1 MVKMLVL
8 EYFFL
13 IQLLTVVLMSRKV
26 VSAEDQP
33 KVCYNAADMKDNECG
48 SIKIPIGY
56 CASYNETTSTVS
68 TGDCPYHFIFNSWI
82 HYESIDH
89 INISV
94 NSCSLLN
101 NVTCGQLN
109 REGLLCSKCM
119 AGHGLALLSTNW
131 MCAECNDKNSYLM
144 WMLYLLL
151 VLVPPTIFFF
161 IVVIFNV
168 RVTSPPFTAYVF
180 YCQYFTELFKTSP
193 YFSTSV
199 VNYISPYVYKLVF
212 TVIDIWS
219 LDFFRHLI
227 PPFCVNSSLTNFHY
241 IFLDLIPIAYLLFL
255 VVLTYVLI
263 ELHARNTYVIVHL
276 WKPFNKCVSKVRRS
290 FDPKASIF
298 NAFSTF
304 ILLSLS
310 KVFLLISLFLYGS
323 LYSWSR
329 YYYDPTKP
337 SLRHTHYYL
346 PVITLLIAFTVL
358 PSLLL
363 LLYPIKCL
371 RRLLYFFC
379 CRRLHCI
386 QAFADTFQGY
396 YKDGTD
402 GTRDYRS
409 MASLQFIFRV
419 VLNLS
424 NRWFL
429 AGLPI
434 VHGMKYTIVMLIALS
449 VFYFTIQPYK
459 ESYMNTTEG
468 ILYSI
473 VAALSI
479 LISAGVTIYPMGYVK
494 HYVGYYII
502 MFLILLPSL
511 ILLFMFFRKLMV
523 MKTFLYDY
531 MKRGSSKLKGCIFV
545 SKTSSSQSIEES
557 LPHRMISPSEYS
569 PLM

>member
-1 MVKMLVL
+1 MLLL

-13 IQLLTVVLMSRKV
+13 IQSLTVVLMSGNV
-26 VSAEDQP
+26 VSAKDHN
-33 KVCYNAADMKDNECG
+33 KVCYNTADMKDDECG
-48 SIKIPIGY
+48 SIKIPIGF
-56 CASYNETTSTVS
+56 CASYNETTGIVS
-68 TGDCPYHFIFNSWI
+68 VGDCPYHFRLNSWI
-82 HYESIDH
+82 HYKFPDLID
-89 INISV
+89 ISV

-144 WMLYLLL
+144 WILYL
-151 VLVPPTIFFF
+151 VLVLIPPTLLFFT
-161 IVVIFNV
+161 VVIFNV

-180 YCQYFTELFKTSP
+180 YCHYFTELFKTNS
-193 YFSTSV
+193 YFSTAV
-199 VNYISPYVYKLVF
+199 VNYINPYVYKLVF

-227 PPFCVNSSLTNFHY
+227 PPFCVHSSLTISHY

-263 ELHARNTYVIVHL
+263 KLHARNTYVIVLL

-310 KVFLLISLFLYGS
+310 KVLFMSSLLLYTSYHSLLQS
-323 LYSWSR
+323 

-346 PVITLLIAFTVL
+346 PVITLLITFTFL

-363 LLYPIKCL
+363 LLYPIKCI
-371 RRLLYFFC
+371 RRFLYFVC

-419 VLNLS
+419 VLNLG
-424 NRWFL
+424 NRWF
-429 AGLPI
+429 ASGIPI
-434 VHGMKYTIVMLIALS
+434 VNGMKYTIVMLIALS
-449 VFYFTIQPYK
+449 VCYLTIQPYK

-473 VAALSI
+473 VAALSV
-479 LISAGVTIYPMGYVK
+479 LISAGVITYPEGYIK
-494 HYVGYYII
+494 HYISYYII
-502 MFLILLPSL
+502 MFLILLPSIIVMFL
-511 ILLFMFFRKLMV
+511 FFRKLL

-531 MKRGSSKLKGCIFV
+531 MKRGYSNLKECLFCY
-545 SKTSSSQSIEES
+545 KPLATQSIEES

-569 PLM
+569 PLL

>member
-1 MVKMLVL
+1 MMLVL

-13 IQLLTVVLMSRKV
+13 IQSLTVVLMSGNV
-26 VSAEDQP
+26 VSAEDP
-33 KVCYNAADMKDNECG
+33 HKVCYNVAGMKDDECG
-48 SIKIPIGY
+48 SIKILIGQ
-56 CASYNETTSTVS
+56 CASYNETTGTVS
-68 TGDCPYHFIFNSWI
+68 TRDCPYHFRFNSWI
-82 HYESIDH
+82 HYEPLGH

-109 REGLLCSKCM
+109 REGFLCSKCM

-131 MCAECNDKNSYLM
+131 MCAECKDKHSYLM
-144 WMLYLLL
+144 WILYLVL

-180 YCQYFTELFKTSP
+180 YCQYFTELFKISP

-199 VNYISPYVYKLVF
+199 VNYINPYVYKLVF

-227 PPFCVNSSLTNFHY
+227 PPFCVHSSLINSHY
-241 IFLDLIPIAYLLFL
+241 IFFDLIPIAYLLFL

-263 ELHARNTYVIVHL
+263 ELHARNTYVIVLL

-310 KVFLLISLFLYGS
+310 KVLFLTS
-323 LYSWSR
+323 LLLYHSHSS

-337 SLRHTHYYL
+337 SLIHTHYYL
-346 PVITLLIAFTVL
+346 PVITLLIAFTFL

-371 RRLLYFFC
+371 RRFLYFFC

-396 YKDGTD
+396 YKDGTEA
-402 GTRDYRS
+402 TLDYRS
-409 MASLQFIFRV
+409 MASLQFIFRL
-419 VLNLS
+419 VLNLG
-424 NRWFL
+424 NRWFHV
-429 AGLPI
+429 GLPI
-434 VHGMKYTIVMLIALS
+434 VNGMKYTIVMLIALS
-449 VFYFTIQPYK
+449 VCYLTIQPYK

-473 VAALSI
+473 VAALSV
-479 LISAGVTIYPMGYVK
+479 LISSGVIIYPDGYIK
-494 HYVGYYII
+494 HYICYYII
-502 MFLILLPSL
+502 MFLILLPSI
-511 ILLFMFFRKLMV
+511 ILLFLFFRKLI
-523 MKTFLYDY
+523 MKTFLHDY
-531 MKRGSSKLKGCIFV
+531 MKRGSSKLKECLFCC
-545 SKTSSSQSIEES
+545 KSSDTQSIEDK

-569 PLM
+569 PLL

>member
-1 MVKMLVL
+1 MLVL

-13 IQLLTVVLMSRKV
+13 IQSLTVVLMSGNV
-26 VSAEDQP
+26 VSAKDQH

-48 SIKIPIGY
+48 SIRIFIGQ
-56 CASYNETTSTVS
+56 CASCNEATGTVS

-82 HYESIDH
+82 SYESPDH

-119 AGHGLALLSTNW
+119 AGHGLALLSTNLI
-131 MCAECNDKNSYLM
+131 CAECNDKNSYRM
-144 WMLYLLL
+144 WILYLLL
-151 VLVPPTIFFF
+151 VLIPPTIFFF

-212 TVIDIWS
+212 TIIDIWS

-263 ELHARNTYVIVHL
+263 ELHARNTYVIVL
-276 WKPFNKCVSKVRRS
+276 FWKPFNKCVSKVRRS
-290 FDPKASIF
+290 FDSKASIF

-310 KVFLLISLFLYGS
+310 KVILLTSLFLYGS
-323 LYSWSR
+323 LYTR
-329 YYYDPTKP
+329 PKYFYYDPTKP
-337 SLRHTHYYL
+337 SLRHTHYFL
-346 PVITLLIAFTVL
+346 PVITLWIAFTFL

-371 RRLLYFFC
+371 RKLLYYFVC
-379 CRRLHCI
+379 CRHLHCI
-386 QAFADTFQGY
+386 QTFADTFQG
-396 YKDGTD
+396 
-402 GTRDYRS
+402 
-409 MASLQFIFRV
+409 
-419 VLNLS
+419 
-424 NRWFL
+424 
-429 AGLPI
+429 
-434 VHGMKYTIVMLIALS
+434 
-449 VFYFTIQPYK
+449 
-459 ESYMNTTEG
+459 
-468 ILYSI
+468 
-473 VAALSI
+473 
-479 LISAGVTIYPMGYVK
+479 
-494 HYVGYYII
+494 
-502 MFLILLPSL
+502 LL
-511 ILLFMFFRKLMV
+511 
-523 MKTFLYDY
+523 
-531 MKRGSSKLKGCIFV
+531 
-545 SKTSSSQSIEES
+545 
-557 LPHRMISPSEYS
+557 
-569 PLM
+569 

>member
-1 MVKMLVL
+1 MLVL
-8 EYFFL
+8 KYFLL
-13 IQLLTVVLMSRKV
+13 ILSMTVVLMPGNV
-26 VSAEDQP
+26 VSAENR
-33 KVCYNAADMKDNECG
+33 CYNVADMEDNECG
-48 SIKIPIGY
+48 SIEIPIGL
-56 CASYNETTSTVS
+56 CASCNVI
-68 TGDCPYHFIFNSWI
+68 TGNNISRSECPYHFRFNSWI
-82 HYESIDH
+82 HYELPDLI
-89 INISV
+89 IISV

-144 WMLYLLL
+144 WILYFVL
-151 VLVPPTIFFF
+151 VLVPLTIFFF

-180 YCQYFTELFKTSP
+180 YCQYFTELFKTSA

-199 VNYISPYVYKLVF
+199 VNYINPYVYKLVF

-227 PPFCVNSSLTNFHY
+227 PPFCVNSSLTISHY
-241 IFLDLIPIAYLLFL
+241 ILLDLIPIAYLLFL

-263 ELHARNTYVIVHL
+263 ELHARNTHTIVLL
-276 WKPFNKCVSKVRRS
+276 WKPFNKCVSKLRRS

-310 KVFLLISLFLYGS
+310 KVLFLTSLFLYRS
-323 LYSWSR
+323 QSS

-337 SLRHTHYYL
+337 SLIHTHYFL
-346 PVITLLIAFTVL
+346 PVITLLIAFTFL

-363 LLYPIKCL
+363 LLYPIKCF
-371 RRLLYFFC
+371 RRFLYFVC

-386 QAFADTFQGY
+386 QAFADTFQGH

-409 MASLQFIFRV
+409 MASLQFILRV
-419 VLNLS
+419 VLNLG
-424 NRWFL
+424 NKWFR
-429 AGLPI
+429 AGLTI
-434 VHGMKYTIVMLIALS
+434 VHEMKYGIVMFIALS
-449 VFYFTIQPYK
+449 VCYFTIQPYK
-459 ESYMNTTEG
+459 ESYMNTIEG

-473 VAALSI
+473 VAALSV
-479 LISAGVTIYPMGYVK
+479 LINAGMIYPNGYI
-494 HYVGYYII
+494 HRYIGYYII
-502 MFLILLPSL
+502 MFLILLPSI
-511 ILLFMFFRKLMV
+511 ILLFMFFRKLI
-523 MKTFLYDY
+523 MKIFLYDY
-531 MKRGSSKLKGCIFV
+531 IKRGSSKLKECLYDDKP
-545 SKTSSSQSIEES
+545 SASQSIEES

-569 PLM
+569 PLL

>member
-13 IQLLTVVLMSRKV
+13 IQSLTVVLMSGNV
-26 VSAEDQP
+26 ESAEDQH
-33 KVCYNAADMKDNECG
+33 KICYNVAYMKDDECG
-48 SIKIPIGY
+48 SIEIPIGH
-56 CASYNETTSTVS
+56 CASYNETTGTVS
-68 TGDCPYHFIFNSWI
+68 THDCPYHFRFNSWI
-82 HYESIDH
+82 HYKSPGH

-131 MCAECNDKNSYLM
+131 ICVECNNKNSYLM
-144 WMLYLLL
+144 WTLYLVL

-180 YCQYFTELFKTSP
+180 YCQYFTEFFKTSP

-199 VNYISPYVYKLVF
+199 VNYINPYVYKLIF

-227 PPFCVNSSLTNFHY
+227 PPFCVNSTLTISHY

-255 VVLTYVLI
+255 IVLTYVLI
-263 ELHARNTYVIVHL
+263 ELHARNTYVIVL
-276 WKPFNKCVSKVRRS
+276 FWKPFNKCVSKVRRS

-310 KVFLLISLFLYGS
+310 KILFLTSLFLYDS
-323 LYSWSR
+323 NNSSST

-337 SLRHTHYYL
+337 SLRYTHYFL
-346 PVITLLIAFTVL
+346 PVITLLIAFTFL

-363 LLYPIKCL
+363 LLYPIKCFQ
-371 RRLLYFFC
+371 RFLYFVC
-379 CRRLHCI
+379 CRRFHCI

-409 MASLQFIFRV
+409 MASLQFLFRLI
-419 VLNLS
+419 LNLS
-424 NRWFL
+424 NGWFH

-434 VHGMKYTIVMLIALS
+434 IHGMKYTLVMLIALS
-449 VFYFTIQPYK
+449 VCYLTIQPYK

-473 VAALSI
+473 VTALSI
-479 LISAGVTIYPMGYVK
+479 LISDGIIIYPSNIQ
-494 HYVGYYII
+494 HYIYYYII
-502 MFLILLPSL
+502 MFLIFLPSVI
-511 ILLFMFFRKLMV
+511 ILFLFFRKMI
-523 MKTFLYDY
+523 MKTFLYDN
-531 MKRGSSKLKGCIFV
+531 MKRGFSKLKECFCCNP
-545 SKTSSSQSIEES
+545 TSSVSIEES

-569 PLM
+569 PLL

>member
-1 MVKMLVL
+1 MLVL

-13 IQLLTVVLMSRKV
+13 IQLLTVVLMSGNV
-26 VSAEDQP
+26 VSAEEHH
-33 KVCYNAADMKDNECG
+33 KLCYNVANMKDDECG
-48 SIKIPIGY
+48 SIKIPIGH
-56 CASYNETTSTVS
+56 CASYNETTGTVS
-68 TGDCPYHFIFNSWI
+68 KGECPYHFRFNSWI
-82 HYESIDH
+82 HYKSPGH

-131 MCAECNDKNSYLM
+131 TCAECSDKNSYLM
-144 WMLYLLL
+144 WILYLLL
-151 VLVPPTIFFF
+151 VLVPSTIFFF

-199 VNYISPYVYKLVF
+199 VNYINPYVHKLVF

-227 PPFCVNSSLTNFHY
+227 PPFCVHSSLTISHY

-263 ELHARNTYVIVHL
+263 ELHARNTYVIVLL

-310 KVFLLISLFLYGS
+310 KILFLTSLFLYGS
-323 LYSWSR
+323 DQSCSS
-329 YYYDPTKP
+329 YYYNPTKP
-337 SLRHTHYYL
+337 LLIHTHYFL
-346 PVITLLIAFTVL
+346 PVITLLIAFTFL

-371 RRLLYFFC
+371 RRFLYFVC
-379 CRRLHCI
+379 CRRFHCI
-386 QAFADTFQGY
+386 QAFADSFQGY
-396 YKDGTD
+396 YKDGTE
-402 GTRDYRS
+402 GSQDYRS
-409 MASLQFIFRV
+409 MASLQFLFRV
-419 VLNLS
+419 VLNLN
-424 NRWFL
+424 NRWF
-429 AGLPI
+429 ASGLLI
-434 VHGMKYTIVMLIALS
+434 VNEMKFVIVMLMALS
-449 VFYFTIQPYK
+449 VCYLTIQPYK

-473 VAALSI
+473 VAALSV
-479 LISAGVTIYPMGYVK
+479 LISAGVIYPDGYIK
-494 HYVGYYII
+494 CYIYYYII
-502 MFLILLPSL
+502 MFLILLPS
-511 ILLFMFFRKLMV
+511 IMLLLLFFRKLL

-531 MKRGSSKLKGCIFV
+531 MKRGSSKLKECLFCNKP
-545 SKTSSSQSIEES
+545 SASQSIEES

-569 PLM
+569 PLL

>member
-1 MVKMLVL
+1 MLVL
-8 EYFFL
+8 EYFLL
-13 IQLLTVVLMSRKV
+13 IQSLVVVLMSGNV
-26 VSAEDQP
+26 VSAEDHH
-33 KVCYNAADMKDNECG
+33 KLCYSASDQNDDECG
-48 SIKIPIGY
+48 SIEILIGQ
-56 CASYNETTSTVS
+56 CASYETTGTVS
-68 TGDCPYHFIFNSWI
+68 TGDCPYHFRFNSWI
-82 HYESIDH
+82 HYEFPDL

-131 MCAECNDKNSYLM
+131 MCAECSYKNSYLM
-144 WMLYLLL
+144 WILYLVLL
-151 VLVPPTIFFF
+151 LVPPTILFF

-180 YCQYFTELFKTSP
+180 YCQYFTQLFKTNS

-199 VNYISPYVYKLVF
+199 VNYINPYVYKLVF

-227 PPFCVNSSLTNFHY
+227 PPFCVHSSLTISHY

-263 ELHARNTYVIVHL
+263 ELHARNTYVIVLL

-310 KVFLLISLFLYGS
+310 KVLFMTSLFLYGS
-323 LYSWSR
+323 DQSCLS

-346 PVITLLIAFTVL
+346 PVITLLITFTLL

-371 RRLLYFFC
+371 RRFLYFVC
-379 CRRLHCI
+379 CRRLQCI

-396 YKDGTD
+396 FKDGTD
-402 GTRDYRS
+402 GSRDYRS
-409 MASLQFIFRV
+409 MASLQFLFRV
-419 VLNLS
+419 LLNLN
-424 NRWFL
+424 NRWFR

-434 VHGMKYTIVMLIALS
+434 FHGMRYTIVILIALS
-449 VFYFTIQPYK
+449 VCYFTIQPYK
-459 ESYMNTTEG
+459 ECYMNTTEG

-473 VAALSI
+473 LAALSI
-479 LISAGVTIYPMGYVK
+479 LISTGIIYPVDRIK
-494 HYVGYYII
+494 HYIGYYII
-502 MFLILLPSL
+502 MFLILLPSI
-511 ILLFMFFRKLMV
+511 ILLFLFFRKLL

-531 MKRGSSKLKGCIFV
+531 MKRGSSKLKECLFCN
-545 SKTSSSQSIEES
+545 KPTASQSIEES

-569 PLM
+569 PLL

>member
-1 MVKMLVL
+1 MNV
-8 EYFFL
+8 E
-13 IQLLTVVLMSRKV
+13 
-26 VSAEDQP
+26 VSE
-33 KVCYNAADMKDNECG
+33 
-48 SIKIPIGY
+48 IPIGY
-56 CASYNETTSTVS
+56 CASYNETTGTVS
-68 TGDCPYHFIFNSWI
+68 TGDCPYHFRFNSWI
-82 HYESIDH
+82 HYESLDH

-144 WMLYLLL
+144 WILYLLL

-199 VNYISPYVYKLVF
+199 VNYINPYVYKLVF

-227 PPFCVNSSLTNFHY
+227 PPFCVHSSLTISHY

-263 ELHARNTYVIVHL
+263 ELHARNTYVIVLL

-310 KVFLLISLFLYGS
+310 KVLFLTSLFLYGS
-323 LYSWSR
+323 DQSCSS

-346 PVITLLIAFTVL
+346 PVITLLIAFTLL

-371 RRLLYFFC
+371 RRFLYFVC

-424 NRWFL
+424 NRWF
-429 AGLPI
+429 ASGLLI
-434 VHGMKYTIVMLIALS
+434 LNEMKYTIVMLIVLS
-449 VFYFTIQPYK
+449 VCYLTIQPYK
-459 ESYMNTTEG
+459 ESYMNITEG

-473 VAALSI
+473 VAALSV
-479 LISAGVTIYPMGYVK
+479 LISAGIIYPEGYIK
-494 HYVGYYII
+494 HYIVYYII
-502 MFLILLPSL
+502 MFL
-511 ILLFMFFRKLMV
+511 MFASIHNTIVFV
-523 MKTFLYDY
+523 F
-531 MKRGSSKLKGCIFV
+531 SKIANEDIPV
-545 SKTSSSQSIEES
+545 
-557 LPHRMISPSEYS
+557 
-569 PLM
+569 